1 MNKQL
6 IAVFL
11 FLSFTGCSKS
21 TESLPH
27 NTPVSSSTPVA
38 SEMKTTPQSQKGDR
52 GTPDE
57 AKAMLEKAIE
67 HYNSA
72 GRPTALSD
80 FNAKNAPFGD
90 RDLYVACIGP
100 NDLIVANGGYPQL
113 VGTSTNGWKD
123 ADGHPLGKATRDAL
137 GRGENSIRY
146 RWLNPISNKIEP
158 KIFFF
163 QKVGDDI
170 CGVGAYNP
178 EG

>member
-1 MNKQL
+1 MKKQL
-6 IAVFL
+6 ITVFL
-11 FLSFTGCSKS
+11 FLSFAGCSKS

-27 NTPVSSSTPVA
+27 NTPISSTTPAPAVTNTA
-38 SEMKTTPQSQKGDR
+38 SAAPKGER

-72 GRPTALSD
+72 GRQTALAD
-80 FNAKNAPFGD
+80 FNGKKVPFGD
-90 RDLYVACIGP
+90 RDLYVACVGP
-100 NDLIVANGGYPQL
+100 NDIIVANGGYPQL

-137 GRGENSIRY
+137 TRGENSIRY

-178 EG
+178 QG